1 MEFSEKELNEIL
13 SIFETES
20 DEILRNMTEALSK
33 LEKAPKNQE
42 YILEIFRNAHS
53 LKGAA
58 RMLDFHN
65 IQALAHKIEDV
76 LDAAKSGTFII
87 SENVI
92 DELWKSLDLMGEN
105 IKKSI
110 LVKKEVVSP
119 EILKQIKT
127 LDNLLNSGINE
138 ENLQTEI
145 DNNDNTDILSKKN
158 EIDNLTK
165 NALVVLKQIPVNTE
179 TPLISDLSEML
190 EKLYEIFSDS
200 DLFNIKKAVE
210 DIKVKLNFVKRLSNK
225 LTTEE
230 ISEIES
236 KLNEADFEFKKLS
249 NIEITKEDISS
260 DNVSIVRVTPNNKN
274 QTIAD
279 EVSKI
284 VNFVNEKNITLS
296 DEMKTVL
303 QNSIEYSNE
312 NNNETDNTLV
322 MQQLEI
328 LKQLLE
334 TDYEKQNVQITAVN
348 DTTQFRT
355 INVNSAKLDM
365 FVSQLGELIANKME
379 TTQSLNELSEIKQK
393 ISILQDITE
402 KAMKQIKNYKI
413 KGVNDNKSIETLIT
427 NLSDALKEEN
437 DSTYKLKNSVTKLIG
452 KTNESE
458 IKSNMI
464 IDEIELLIKDIR
476 ILPLSSILNVFP
488 RMVKDI
494 AKEQGKEITFI
505 ISGDETGAD
514 KKIIEE
520 IKAPLMHIIRNSVDH
535 GIETPEKRVEKGKDR
550 KGKILLNVRHEDNK
564 IKIDIIDDGQGFNLE
579 KIKEKA
585 IAKGFLTREDINS
598 MSDDEITNIIFWPGF
613 TTEEN
618 VTDISGRGI
627 GLDIVKS
634 KLADLN
640 GKIKVISEFG
650 KGCCT
655 SIEIPVNLTTF
666 KAFITEVSDQFFAIP
681 ISVIDTFVLK
691 NSDEVHET
699 NGKKSLLYDNK
710 IIPLYYLSAI
720 LNLENPTPKP
730 KETILIVDIDNS
742 KTAIV
747 VDKLVGYQD
756 VFQKKLPAPI
766 IKLKNISG
774 ITTLPTG
781 ENCLI
786 LNMTDVL
793 KTASV
798 HIHEA
803 DNKNSFKFED
813 ISAYKKVLLVDDN
826 ETMRIIYKK
835 IIENIGLTVNTA
847 ISPAEAIKNMNDM
860 SYDLIVTDYE
870 MPEKNGTEFIK
881 ELKQNEKF
889 GNIPII
895 MLSSRDDTQIINE
908 ALISGADAYIIKDKT
923 DEDLINTVKKLIIKY
938 NDSY

>member
-1 MEFSEKELNEIL
+1 MEFSEKEFNEIL

-20 DEILRNMTEALSK
+20 DVILKNMTDALSK
-33 LEKAPKNQE
+33 LEKSPKNQD

-65 IQALAHKIEDV
+65 TQALAHKIEDV
-76 LDAAKSGTFII
+76 LDAAKS
-87 SENVI
+87 ENLVINEDVI
-92 DELWKSLDLMGEN
+92 DELWKSLDLININ
-105 IKKSI
+105 IKNSI
-110 LVKKEVVSP
+110 LAKKEVTSDDIP
-119 EILKQIKT
+119 NQIKT
-127 LDNLLNSGINE
+127 LDKLLNTGMNGE
-138 ENLQTEI
+138 KQPAENNNADFSDIMQRKSEI
-145 DNNDNTDILSKKN
+145 GDLIKK
-158 EIDNLTK
+158 
-165 NALVVLKQIPVNTE
+165 ASSVLKQIPVNTE
-179 TPLISDLSEML
+179 TPLISELFELS
-190 EKLYEIFSDS
+190 EKLYNIFSES
-200 DLFNIKKAVE
+200 DLFNVKKAIE
-210 DIKVKLNFVKRLSNK
+210 DIKVKLSFVKQLSNK

-236 KLNEADFEFKKLS
+236 KLNEANS
-249 NIEITKEDISS
+249 VTGT
-260 DNVSIVRVTPNNKN
+260 DNNVQSEETEYPKVSIVRVDLNEKN
-274 QTIAD
+274 QSIAD

-284 VNFVNEKNITLS
+284 VDFVNEKNITLS

-303 QNSIEYSNE
+303 QNSMDYCNNS
-312 NNNETDNTLV
+312 NNETDDTLV
-322 MQQLEI
+322 KQQLEI

-334 TDYEKQNVQITAVN
+334 TDYEQQNVQITAVN
-348 DTTQFRT
+348 DITQFKT
-355 INVNSAKLDM
+355 LNVNSVKLDM

-379 TTQSLNELSEIKQK
+379 TTQSLNELNEIKQK
-393 ISILQDITE
+393 ISQLQDITD
-402 KAMKQIKNYKI
+402 KAIKQIKNYKV
-413 KGVNDNKSIETLIT
+413 KGVNDNQTVQTLIN

-437 DSTYKLKNSVTKLIG
+437 DSTYRLKNSVTKLIG
-452 KTNESE
+452 KTNENE

-464 IDEIELLIKDIR
+464 IDEIELLIKDMR

-505 ISGDETGAD
+505 INGDETGAD

-535 GIETPEKRVEKGKDR
+535 GIELPEKRLEKGKDR
-550 KGKILLNVRHEDNK
+550 KGKILLNVRQEDNK

-585 IAKGFLTREDINS
+585 LAKGFLTQEDINS

-613 TTEEN
+613 TTEDN

-640 GKIKVISEFG
+640 GKIKVVSEFG

-666 KAFITEVSDQFFAIP
+666 KAFITEVANQYFAIP

-691 NSDEVHET
+691 NSDEIHET

-720 LNLENPTPKP
+720 LNLEIPKP
-730 KETILIVDIDNS
+730 KAKETILIVDIDNS

-756 VFQKKLPAPI
+756 IFQKKLPVPI

-803 DNKNSFKFED
+803 ENRNLFKFED

-835 IIENIGLTVNTA
+835 IIENTGLNVDAVSSSEEGLINLNNA
-847 ISPAEAIKNMNDM
+847 N
-860 SYDLIVTDYE
+860 YDLIVTDYE
-870 MPEKNGTEFIK
+870 MPDKNGIEFIRD
-881 ELKQNEKF
+881 LKQNEKF
-889 GNIPII
+889 NNIPII
-895 MLSSRDDTQIINE
+895 MLSSREDTQTINE

-923 DEDLINTVKKLIIKY
+923 DEELVNTIKNLIIKY
-938 NDSY
+938 NN

>member
-1 MEFSEKELNEIL
+1 MEFSEKEFNDIL

-20 DEILRNMTEALSK
+20 EGILRNMTDALSK
-33 LEKAPKNQE
+33 LEKSPKNQD

-65 IQALAHKIEDV
+65 TQALAHKIEDI
-76 LDAAKSGTFII
+76 LDAAKEESLVLT
-87 SENVI
+87 EEVI
-92 DELWKSLDLMGEN
+92 DELWKSLDLINVN
-105 IKKSI
+105 IKNSI
-110 LVKKEVVSP
+110 LAKKEVVSDDIP
-119 EILKQIKT
+119 NQIKT
-127 LDNLLNSGINE
+127 LDNFLNAGMSAE
-138 ENLQTEI
+138 SEQPTTDSSDVTER
-145 DNNDNTDILSKKN
+145 KN
-158 EIDNLTK
+158 EISDLMK
-165 NALVVLKQIPVNTE
+165 KSVAVLKKIPVNTE
-179 TPLISDLSEML
+179 TPLITELFELS
-190 EKLYEIFSDS
+190 EKLYGIFSGS
-200 DLFNIKKAVE
+200 ELFNVKNAIE
-210 DIKVKLNFVKRLSNK
+210 DIKVKLNFVKQLTNK
-225 LTTEE
+225 LTKDE

-236 KLNEADFEFKKLS
+236 KLNGAGSELGINDTAEEVDYPK
-249 NIEITKEDISS
+249 
-260 DNVSIVRVTPNNKN
+260 VSIVRVNPDDEKN
-274 QTIAD
+274 QGIAD

-284 VNFVNEKNITLS
+284 VDFVNKKNITLS
-296 DEMKTVL
+296 DDMKAIL
-303 QNSIEYSNE
+303 QNGIEYSKG
-312 NNNETDNTLV
+312 NNNETDDTLV
-322 MQQLEI
+322 KQQLEI

-334 TDYEKQNVQITAVN
+334 TDYEQQNVQITAVS
-348 DTTQFRT
+348 DVTQFRT
-355 INVNSAKLDM
+355 LNVNSAKLDM

-379 TTQSLNELSEIKQK
+379 TTQSLNELIEIKQK
-393 ISILQDITE
+393 IAQIQETTE
-402 KAMKQIKNYKI
+402 KAIKQIKNYKV
-413 KGVNDNKSIETLIT
+413 KGVNDNKTVQTLIN
-427 NLSDALKEEN
+427 NLSDVLKEEN
-437 DSTYKLKNSVTKLIG
+437 DSTYRLKNSVTKLIG
-452 KTNESE
+452 KTNENE

-464 IDEIELLIKDIR
+464 IDEIELLIKDMR

-494 AKEQGKEITFI
+494 AKEQGKEIEFI
-505 ISGDETGAD
+505 INGDETGAD

-535 GIETPEKRVEKGKDR
+535 GIELPEKRLEKGKNR
-550 KGKILLNVRHEDNK
+550 KGKILLNVRQEDNK
-564 IKIDIIDDGQGFNLE
+564 IRIDIIDDGQGFNLE

-585 IAKGFLTREDINS
+585 ISKGFLTREDINS

-640 GKIKVISEFG
+640 GKIKVVSEFG

-666 KAFITEVSDQFFAIP
+666 KAFITEVSNQYFAIP

-691 NSDEVHET
+691 NSDEIHET

-710 IIPLYYLSAI
+710 IIPLYYLSAV
-720 LNLENPTPKP
+720 LNLEIPKSKA

-756 VFQKKLPAPI
+756 IFQKKLPAPI

-798 HIHEA
+798 HIHEVE
-803 DNKNSFKFED
+803 NKNAFKFED
-813 ISAYKKVLLVDDN
+813 ISAYKRILLVDDN

-835 IIENIGLTVNTA
+835 IIENTGLTTDTA
-847 ISPAEAIKNMNDM
+847 SSVSEGLNKISETA
-860 SYDLIVTDYE
+860 YDLIVTDYE
-870 MPEKNGTEFIK
+870 MPEKNGLEFIT

-889 GNIPII
+889 NNIPII
-895 MLSSRDDTQIINE
+895 MLSSRDDAQTINE

-923 DEDLINTVKKLIIKY
+923 DEELVRTIKNLIIRY
-938 NDSY
+938 NN

>member
-1 MEFSEKELNEIL
+1 MEFSEKEFNDIL
-13 SIFETES
+13 TIFETES
-20 DEILRNMTEALSK
+20 DEILRNMTDALSK
-33 LEKAPKNQE
+33 LEKSPKNQE

-65 IQALAHKIEDV
+65 TQALAHKIEDI
-76 LDAAKSGTFII
+76 LDAAKE
-87 SENVI
+87 ENLVLTEDVI
-92 DELWKSLDLMGEN
+92 DELWKSLDLINVN
-105 IKKSI
+105 IKNSI
-110 LVKKEVVSP
+110 LAKKEVISDDIP
-119 EILKQIKT
+119 NQIKT
-127 LDNLLNSGINE
+127 LDKFLNAGMNG
-138 ENLQTEI
+138 ENQQAETDNVDTSDIMQRKSEI
-145 DNNDNTDILSKKN
+145 SDLM
-158 EIDNLTK
+158 K
-165 NALVVLKQIPVNTE
+165 NAKSVLEKIPVNTE
-179 TPLISDLSEML
+179 SHLISDLSDL
-190 EKLYEIFSDS
+190 FEKLYGIFSGS
-200 DLFNIKKAVE
+200 DLFSVKKAIE
-210 DIKVKLNFVKRLSNK
+210 DVKVKLSFVKQLTNK
-225 LTTEE
+225 LTKEE

-236 KLNEADFEFKKLS
+236 KLNEANSGLGVNENNTVEETDYPK
-249 NIEITKEDISS
+249 
-260 DNVSIVRVTPNNKN
+260 VSIVRVDVNEKN
-274 QTIAD
+274 QGIAD

-284 VNFVNEKNITLS
+284 VDFVNEKNITLS
-296 DEMKTVL
+296 DEMKAIL
-303 QNSIEYSNE
+303 QNGIEYSKG
-312 NNNETDNTLV
+312 NNNETDDTLV
-322 MQQLEI
+322 KQQLEI

-334 TDYEKQNVQITAVN
+334 TDYEQQNVQITAVN
-348 DTTQFRT
+348 DITQFKT
-355 INVNSAKLDM
+355 LNVNSTKLDM

-379 TTQSLNELSEIKQK
+379 TNQSLNELTEIKQK
-393 ISILQDITE
+393 ISQLQDITD
-402 KAMKQIKNYKI
+402 KAIKQIKIYKV
-413 KGVNDNKSIETLIT
+413 KGVNDNQTVQSLIN

-452 KTNESE
+452 KTNENE

-464 IDEIELLIKDIR
+464 IDEIELLIKDMR

-505 ISGDETGAD
+505 INGDETGAD

-535 GIETPEKRVEKGKDR
+535 GIELPEKRLEKGKDR
-550 KGKILLNVRHEDNK
+550 KGKILLNVRQEDNK

-585 IAKGFLTREDINS
+585 ISKGFLTREDINS

-640 GKIKVISEFG
+640 GKIKVVSEFG

-666 KAFITEVSDQFFAIP
+666 KAFITEVSNQYFAIP

-691 NSDEVHET
+691 NSDEIHET

-710 IIPLYYLSAI
+710 IIPLYYLSSV
-720 LNLENPTPKP
+720 LNLEVPKP
-730 KETILIVDIDNS
+730 KAKETILIVDIDNS

-756 VFQKKLPAPI
+756 IFQKKLPAPI

-798 HIHEA
+798 HIHETE
-803 DNKNSFKFED
+803 NRNTFKFED
-813 ISAYKKVLLVDDN
+813 ISTYKRVLLVDDN

-835 IIENIGLTVNTA
+835 IIENTGLSVDTA
-847 ISPAEAIKNMNDM
+847 SSASDGLKKMLDT

-870 MPEKNGTEFIK
+870 MPDKNGTEFIRD
-881 ELKQNEKF
+881 LKQNEKF
-889 GNIPII
+889 SDIPII
-895 MLSSRDDTQIINE
+895 MLSSRDDAQIINE

-923 DEDLINTVKKLIIKY
+923 DEELVNTIKNLIIKY
-938 NDSY
+938 NN